1 MEITNPYMKNYPV
14 SLHNNEP
21 EFPQMINIVLSC
33 SLLIFFSCCVTFCLV
48 FFFYKYFHDI
58 STLNYLYHIF
68 FFFGSYSSNS
78 SVFKISNVLVN
89 AIVTSKRKMTERDEC
104 VYRNMTI
111 EFFEFSLVV
120 TSTVFSRQS
129 LGTDH
134 PSLQLT
140 HWKPNLHSIV

>member
-14 SLHNNEP
+14 SLHNNES

-33 SLLIFFSCCVTFCLV
+33 SLLIFFFVLCNFLFSL
-48 FFFYKYFHDI
+48 FFFYKYVHDI

-68 FFFGSYSSNS
+68 FIGSYSSNS